1 MGAIDRQVG
10 VLLHSQIDHE
20 IVCIILDVS
29 VSTLELTPGPAGR
42 EEQDVVLIIEK
53 VLQNCVVVALFRTGN
68 LLQNLS
74 VVQVYSDIDVGV
86 TRLQRQEG
94 DLYIRDDILVWVDR
108 PILPGAAQ
116 IVPVLELE
124 TKVTKIF
131 THPKDLLVKVHS
143 IVIDF

>member
-1 MGAIDRQVG
+1 MGAIDSQIR

-20 IVCIILDVS
+20 IVRIILDVF
-29 VSTLELTPGPAGR
+29 VSTLELTPGPAGG

-53 VLQNCVVVALFRTGN
+53 VLQNCIVVALFRTSS
-68 LLQNLS
+68 LLQNLP
-74 VVQVYSDIDVGV
+74 VVQVHSYIDIGV
-86 TRLQRQEG
+86 TCLQRQEG

-131 THPKDLLVKVHS
+131 THPKDL
-143 IVIDF
+143 